1 MATRPDNW
9 EAVKALFETAL
20 EKDSA
25 HRSSF
30 LNELCRDASVR
41 AEVERLL
48 AEHDQDPS
56 FLSTP
61 AHRNIL
67 VDPPATPPKLSKRKV
82 RGERLLSIGPYKV
95 LGEVGRGGMGVV
107 YKATDPTDNRTVAIK
122 MIQGAAAVN
131 QQGRMALVREARLAG
146 SLRHPNIVEIYD
158 IGQHKGWRP
167 RESDTYHCCRFVA
180 PRDSLPTATNSRSTV
195 LL

>member
-1 MATRPDNW
+1 MATGPDNW
-9 EAVKALFETAL
+9 EAVKALFEAAL

-30 LNELCRDASVR
+30 LNERCRDASVR

-67 VDPPATPPKLSKRKV
+67 VDPPATPPKLSERKV
-82 RGERLLSIGPYKV
+82 RGKRLLSIGPYKV
-95 LGEVGRGGMGVV
+95 FGEVGRGGMVVV

-122 MIQGAAAVN
+122 MT
-131 QQGRMALVREARLAG
+131 R
-146 SLRHPNIVEIYD
+146 
-158 IGQHKGWRP
+158 
-167 RESDTYHCCRFVA
+167 A
-180 PRDSLPTATNSRSTV
+180 PRP
-195 LL
+195 

>member
-9 EAVKALFETAL
+9 EAVKALFEAAL

-30 LNELCRDASVR
+30 LNEQCRDASVR

-67 VDPPATPPKLSKRKV
+67 VDPRATPPKLSERKV
-82 RGERLLSIGPYKV
+82 RGKRLLTKLSIGRQGV
-95 LGEVGRGGMGVV
+95 WRGRPGRHGG
-107 YKATDPTDNRTVAIK
+107 RL
-122 MIQGAAAVN
+122 QGY
-131 QQGRMALVREARLAG
+131 G
-146 SLRHPNIVEIYD
+146 PD
-158 IGQHKGWRP
+158 
-167 RESDTYHCCRFVA
+167 
-180 PRDSLPTATNSRSTV
+180 
-195 LL
+195 